1 LERLLRTGRDTRG
14 LGSREETFSLFVGE
28 AQDRIRQA
36 LTAGFGAEVGRDAAE
51 EALVYAWQH
60 WDRVGGMANPAGYV
74 YRVGH
79 RIAQKMA
86 TAQRRPVVFP
96 EIEVSN
102 PIRVE
107 PGLPA
112 ALSSLSAK
120 QRAVVVTV
128 HGYGLSQREAAE
140 LLGMSR
146 ASLRRHL
153 ERALERLRKALG
165 VTADD

>member
-1 LERLLRTGRDTRG
+1 MNAGRDMKRFVSTEN
-14 LGSREETFSLFVGE
+14 SFDVFVRES
-28 AQDRIRQA
+28 QDRIRQA
-36 LTAGFGAEVGRDAAE
+36 LTAGFGVEVGRNAAE

-60 WDRVGGMANPAGYV
+60 WDRVGTMGNPAGYV

-86 TAQRRPVVFP
+86 KAERRPVAFP
-96 EIEVSN
+96 EIGVSN

-112 ALSSLSAK
+112 ALSALSAK

-153 ERALERLRKALG
+153 ERALDGLRISLG
-165 VTADD
+165 VTVDD

>member
-1 LERLLRTGRDTRG
+1 MSTGRDMNRFVSTEN
-14 LGSREETFSLFVGE
+14 SFDVFVRES
-28 AQDRIRQA
+28 QDRIRQA
-36 LTAGFGAEVGRDAAE
+36 LTAGFGVEVGRNAAE

-60 WDRVGGMANPAGYV
+60 WDRVGTMRNPAGYV

-86 TAQRRPVVFP
+86 KAERRPVAFP
-96 EIEVSN
+96 EIGVSN

-112 ALSSLSAK
+112 ALSALSAK

-153 ERALERLRKALG
+153 ERALDGLRISLG
-165 VTADD
+165 VTVDD